1 MKAEKEVKEEEN
13 RSMWT
18 ALSKKL
24 ALKVK
29 KEMKDARGCVAKRK
43 INVNVIWAGEKETE
57 DKGRK

>member
-29 KEMKDARGCVAKRK
+29 KEMKDARGCVAKKK
-43 INVNVIWAGEKETE
+43 INVHVIWAGKKETE